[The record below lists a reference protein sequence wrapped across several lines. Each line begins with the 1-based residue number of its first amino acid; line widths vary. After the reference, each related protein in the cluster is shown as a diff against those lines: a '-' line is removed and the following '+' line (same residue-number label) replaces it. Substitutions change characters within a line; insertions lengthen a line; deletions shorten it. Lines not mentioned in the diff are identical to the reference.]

1 MATQGIELMERLKDT
16 HGDESVL
23 DFKIIPLGLLCSEG
37 PLHVPLDKVFT
48 LGQTQP
54 LSLKFSPAPGSTVN
68 VRADGCFKI
77 TVSLMI
83 GEVPVV
89 YPSILH
95 EKCELSVEA
104 TMIVYDYNWDD
115 EYAGGSPEVKLIQ
128 SRELS
133 DGRHTDSLLAKFS
146 CFDIAQW

>member
-54 LSLKFSPAPGSTVN
+54 LSLNNLDHRWMFQNYSPCS
-68 VRADGCFKI
+68 
-77 TVSLMI
+77 VSFNC
-83 GEVPVV
+83 
-89 YPSILH
+89 SI
-95 EKCELSVEA
+95 S
-104 TMIVYDYNWDD
+104 
-115 EYAGGSPEVKLIQ
+115 S
-128 SRELS
+128 
-133 DGRHTDSLLAKFS
+133 
-146 CFDIAQW
+146 